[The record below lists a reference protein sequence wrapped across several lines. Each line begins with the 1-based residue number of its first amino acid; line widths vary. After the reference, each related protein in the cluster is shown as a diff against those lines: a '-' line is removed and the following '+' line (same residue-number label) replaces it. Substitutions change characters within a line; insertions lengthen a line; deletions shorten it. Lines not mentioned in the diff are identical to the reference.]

1 MFVRSGQ
8 SAVLARKEGG
18 EGGREGCMHSAH
30 CAGSQL
36 DDDGEKKHITSAVPL
51 ERFALSVQL
60 MCFLYHDNNILEDL

>member
-18 EGGREGCMHSAH
+18 EEGCMHSAH

-36 DDDGEKKHITSAVPL
+36 DDDGEKKHVASAVPL
-51 ERFALSVQL
+51 ERLALSVHL
-60 MCFLYHDNNILEDL
+60 MCFWYHDNIFEDL